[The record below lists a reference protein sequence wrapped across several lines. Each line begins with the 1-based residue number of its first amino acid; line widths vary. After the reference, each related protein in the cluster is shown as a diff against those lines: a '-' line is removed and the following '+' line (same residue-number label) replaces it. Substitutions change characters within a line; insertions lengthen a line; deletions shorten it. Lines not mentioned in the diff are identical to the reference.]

1 MEKDYNIKVLDSLY
15 GIRERELQRQY
26 IAKYGE
32 TEENKMANIVE
43 NDLINF
49 MKKFI
54 KNKEDMHELY
64 EKINNFEIKDG
75 MMLKKEI
82 NEEQIKNDTNIYDL
96 IEEMWDYI
104 DREKYS
110 NLKKND
116 EYTKTN
122 KRIVEIKEKY
132 PNVRKFY
139 EDNKI
144 VKFTE
149 EEMQALVEVK
159 ELYDKINILESEEIF
174 RIGLRQGKSL

>member
-1 MEKDYNIKVLDSLY
+1 MEKDYNIKVLESLY

-64 EKINNFEIKDG
+64 EKINNFEIKAISKMCLWHKSYYKYGFIDG

-96 IEEMWDYI
+96 IEECGTI
-104 DREKYS
+104 
-110 NLKKND
+110 
-116 EYTKTN
+116 
-122 KRIVEIKEKY
+122 
-132 PNVRKFY
+132 
-139 EDNKI
+139 
-144 VKFTE
+144 
-149 EEMQALVEVK
+149 
-159 ELYDKINILESEEIF
+159 
-174 RIGLRQGKSL
+174 